1 MQCNCKNGYT
11 RSSYDTSLENCVDID
26 ECSGTNICDEN
37 AECTNEPGGYTCRC
51 RNGFTG
57 NGHQCQSSHQSPN
70 GHYSETIVERE
81 NTREQERHFEDQRE
95 DFGENA
101 DDHDTQYGEYQP
113 EVIEDKGGEE
123 NDNGYDN
130 RYDAVPAASPSPNV
144 PSLAPDHWLCDQC
157 SQHAECNRGIC
168 TCRPGFRGDGTV
180 CESVCG
186 DGDVWAV
193 DRCQPSYTDVDDE
206 G

>member
-51 RNGFTG
+51 RHGFTG
-57 NGHQCQSSHQSPN
+57 NGHQCQSNEPSPSDKTN
-70 GHYSETIVERE
+70 NERE
-81 NTREQERHFEDQRE
+81 NIRDEDQSEEHQEEHFED
-95 DFGENA
+95 GENA
-101 DDHDTQYGEYQP
+101 DDHNTHYGEYRP
-113 EVIEDKGGEE
+113 EVIDDRGGEE
-123 NDNGYDN
+123 NENGYDD
-130 RYDAVPAASPSPNV
+130 RYDTVLTASPSPNV

-168 TCRPGFRGDGTV
+168 TCRPGYRGDGTV
-180 CESVCG
+180 CDSVCAE
-186 DGDVWAV
+186 GDVWAV
-193 DRCQPSYTDVDDE
+193 DRCQPAYTDVDDE